1 MGARSPEWPGDNGA
15 DETASTPVL
24 PCANTPPCMGG
35 PGLICPECPHRPA
48 GWGAQTL
55 DGKPAAAPRCPAV
68 YGAMCAPDVTCECR
82 TLARTINATYVGGE
96 SYRGAVPL
104 SDAIPAVPDTLRR
117 EALAYATKALPPT
130 ASPGELVAGAY
141 IIGLFL
147 HTGRA

>member
-1 MGARSPEWPGDNGA
+1 MGACSPELPGDNGA

-82 TLARTINATYVGGE
+82 HRANLRPLL
-96 SYRGAVPL
+96 GADENGPL
-104 SDAIPAVPDTLRR
+104 AVPDTLRR

-130 ASPGELVAGAY
+130 ASPAELAAGAY